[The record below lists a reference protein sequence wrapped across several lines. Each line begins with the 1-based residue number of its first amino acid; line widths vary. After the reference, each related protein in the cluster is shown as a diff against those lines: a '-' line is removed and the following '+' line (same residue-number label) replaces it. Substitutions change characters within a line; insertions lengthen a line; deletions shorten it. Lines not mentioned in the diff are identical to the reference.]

1 MSGKIW
7 ALVMALLALVY
18 VFLLGFKGL
27 VMLPDPNLLVKVMG
41 LAILVLPLFAIW
53 AIWLE
58 IRFGINAE
66 KLAKKNDLPE
76 ISVELRPSGRATSDS
91 AQDEVDRLVAAS
103 EVSDDWRIWFR
114 LGEALD
120 AKGERKAARAAI
132 RKAIRLA
139 NDSKAL

>member
-76 ISVELRPSGRATSDS
+76 ISVDLRPSGRATRDS
-91 AQDEVDRLVAAS
+91 AQAEVDRLVAAS

-120 AKGERKAARAAI
+120 AKGERKAARVAI

-139 NDSKAL
+139 NDSKAF

>member
-1 MSGKIW
+1 
-7 ALVMALLALVY
+7 MALLALVY

-76 ISVELRPSGRATSDS
+76 ISVELRPSGRATRDS
-91 AQDEVDRLVAAS
+91 AQAEVDRLVAAS

-114 LGEALD
+114 LGEAFD
-120 AKGERKAARAAI
+120 AKGERKAARVAI

>member
-1 MSGKIW
+1 
-7 ALVMALLALVY
+7 MALLALTY
-18 VFLLGFKGL
+18 VFLLGYKGL

-66 KLAKKNDLPE
+66 KLAKINSLPAIE
-76 ISVELRPSGRATSDS
+76 VELRPSGRATKES
-91 AQDEVDRLVAAS
+91 AAKEVERLKALAN
-103 EVSDDWRIWFR
+103 EATDWQIWFR
-114 LGEALD
+114 YGEALD
-120 AKGERKAARAAI
+120 ALGERKAARSAI

-139 NDSKAL
+139 NNSEAL